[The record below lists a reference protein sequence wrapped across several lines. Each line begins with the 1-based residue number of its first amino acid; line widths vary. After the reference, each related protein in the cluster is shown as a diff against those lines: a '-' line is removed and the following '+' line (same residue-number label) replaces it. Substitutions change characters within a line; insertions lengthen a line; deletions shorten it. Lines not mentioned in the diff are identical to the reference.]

1 MVDKQLLLEL
11 KEKFELGPSEAQVED
26 TIKVFEFFKQ
36 VAAENDEIRETLEE
50 ADNIVQ
56 LYLFDKDMWFWL
68 KSINGVINY
77 GEGKVE
83 NPSFTFKTN
92 LDKAAGVIFGEIDP
106 TGAYMAGEIT
116 IEGNLQDAL
125 AFNDL
130 IIDAIEVFEELTDE
144 LEA

>member
-1 MVDKQLLLEL
+1 MVDQELLLDL
-11 KEKFELGPSEAQVED
+11 KEKFEAGPSEAQVED
-26 TIKVFEFFKQ
+26 TLMVFEFFKQ

-50 ADNIVQ
+50 ANNIVQ
-56 LYLFDKDMWFWL
+56 LYLFDKDKWFWL
-68 KSINGVINY
+68 KSIDGVIDY

-92 LDKAAGVIFGEIDP
+92 MDKAAGVIFGEVDP

-130 IIDAIEVFEELTDE
+130 IIDAIEVFEEMTDD
-144 LEA
+144 LD